1 MITLNKQVFPRKLP
15 QGDVRFTVNLR
26 AANLRRLIDQPR
38 VAALSLEIRMFCP
51 KKRLPGMFNV
61 YGPHS
66 RSAPPKEFVSM
77 AVRSG
82 ADSSGVAATL
92 TSYGT
97 IVLEIS
103 PAVVAMEGVIFN
115 GDVKNLSVKVAADD
129 DPGWVHRIAFDGDVS
144 LLADELRRLTTSGRS
159 TTPTRPRLVGS
170 YFEARLRRAL
180 VPQDIVTVW
189 ADPSDEESP
198 PSRERPLRVESLIS
212 ARHPARRFPV
222 APPRPRC
229 SC

>member
-1 MITLNKQVFPRKLP
+1 MVTLNKQVFPRKLP

-26 AANLRRLIDQPR
+26 AANLRRLIDATAGGRLVAGDQDVLPGVKASENVQR
-38 VAALSLEIRMFCP
+38 VWAALEE
-51 KKRLPGMFNV
+51 
-61 YGPHS
+61 
-66 RSAPPKEFVSM
+66 APPKEFVSM

-92 TSYGT
+92 ASYGT

-180 VPQDIVTVW
+180 VPQDIVAVW
-189 ADPSDEESP
+189 ADPSDEEA
-198 PSRERPLRVESLIS
+198 LRVASDLCGS
-212 ARHPARRFPV
+212 KA
-222 APPRPRC
+222 
-229 SC
+229 